1 MTIHP
6 IVRLIVPVG
15 LFTLLVAAPRRAAA
29 PEQDDGP
36 SPVLPAADP
45 SPAPDVD
52 LTELYHEIAAP
63 GARVTVVE
71 FSDFG
76 CPYCGRFERQTFPAL
91 REEFVKTGKVRW
103 RFVPFVLGM
112 FPNGGEAM
120 KAASCVADQGDG
132 AFWKM
137 HDLLFQNQDAWKAAR
152 DPDALLRSYAVAAGA
167 DGDAWKACYGST
179 RANDRMEAADALA
192 ERSGVRSTPSFFI
205 DGKLVQGALPL
216 EDFRRLLND
225 ATR

>member
-1 MTIHP
+1 VSIHP
-6 IVRLIVPVG
+6 IVRLVVPAG
-15 LFTLLVAAPRRAAA
+15 LFTLLVVAPRRPAATG
-29 PEQDDGP
+29 QDGGP
-36 SPVLPAADP
+36 SPVLAAATP
-45 SPAPDVD
+45 SPAPDVE

-91 REEFVKTGKVRW
+91 RKEFVETGKVRW

-120 KAASCVADQGDG
+120 KAASCVADQGDRS
-132 AFWKM
+132 FWKM
-137 HDLLFQNQDAWKAAR
+137 HDLLFQNQDVWKDAR
-152 DPDALLRSYAVAAGA
+152 DPDGLLESYAVAAGA
-167 DGDAWKACYGST
+167 QAGPWKECYRGS
-179 RANDRMEAADALA
+179 RAADRMAAADALA

-205 DGKLVQGALPL
+205 DGRLVQGALPL
-216 EDFRRLLND
+216 EDFRRLLAD

>member
-1 MTIHP
+1 MSVHP
-6 IVRLIVPVG
+6 AVRLLIPAG
-15 LFTLLVAAPRRAAA
+15 LFVVLVVAPRRAREA
-29 PEQDDGP
+29 PQAQGDA
-36 SPVLPAADP
+36 PAAEG
-45 SPAPDVD
+45 SSTPAPDVP
-52 LTELYHEIAAP
+52 LKELYHEISSP
-63 GARVTVVE
+63 GAKVTVVE

-76 CPYCGRFERQTFPAL
+76 CPYCGRFERETFPAL
-91 REEFVKTGKVRW
+91 KKEFVETGKVRW

-120 KAASCVADQGDG
+120 KAATCVAEQGEG

-137 HDLLFQNQDAWKAAR
+137 HDLLFQNQDAWKGAS
-152 DPDALLRSYAVAAGA
+152 DPDALLRGYAVAAGA
-167 DGDAWKACYGST
+167 DASAWKACYESS
-179 RANDRMEAADALA
+179 RADDRMAAANALA

-216 EDFRRLLND
+216 ADFRQLLEQ

>member
-1 MTIHP
+1 VSIHP
-6 IVRLIVPVG
+6 IVRLALPAG
-15 LFTLLVAAPRRAAA
+15 LFTLLVVAPRRPADTE
-29 PEQDDGP
+29 PVDGP
-36 SPVLPAADP
+36 SPVLPTAKA

-52 LTELYHEIAAP
+52 LSELYHEIAAP
-63 GARVTVVE
+63 GAHVTVVE

-91 REEFVKTGKVRW
+91 RKEFVETGKVRW

-132 AFWKM
+132 PFWKM
-137 HDLLFQNQDAWKAAR
+137 HDLLFQNQDAWKNAR
-152 DPDALLRSYAVAAGA
+152 DPDALLQSYAVAAGVEA
-167 DGDAWKACYGST
+167 GPWKECYRGS
-179 RANDRMEAADALA
+179 RANDRMAAADALA

-216 EDFRRLLND
+216 EDFRRLLTD